1 MKEIYEMM
9 LVFSVICLALGNS
22 LPVQFQPDE
31 KKEESEDNEIDKQ
44 VNKKV
49 INSDLKIAKE
59 EHPLEEQKKCKYNF
73 IVIRRHKSREY
84 DSDTQ
89 LFQEYFSTK
98 DKAKRTLLIIG
109 KYFVIFYIVTGYI
122 VGLDGEVPEV
132 LFVVGLLSL
141 YLKFLF

>member
-1 MKEIYEMM
+1 LQIKT
-9 LVFSVICLALGNS
+9 LKKKRQPKKLS
-22 LPVQFQPDE
+22 L
-31 KKEESEDNEIDKQ
+31 
-44 VNKKV
+44 
-49 INSDLKIAKE
+49 SD
-59 EHPLEEQKKCKYNF
+59 NF

-84 DSDTQ
+84 DSDMQ
-89 LFQEYFSTK
+89 MFQEYFSTK
-98 DKAKRTLLIIG
+98 DKAVSYTSWVDIFRQIFFQKRTLLIIG